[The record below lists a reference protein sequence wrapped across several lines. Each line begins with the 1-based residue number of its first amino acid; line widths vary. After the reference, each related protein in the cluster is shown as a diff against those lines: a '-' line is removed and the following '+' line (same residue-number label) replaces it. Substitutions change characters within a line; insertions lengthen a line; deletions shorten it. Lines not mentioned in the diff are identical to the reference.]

1 MRMLKVKDTVKVHI
15 NKSTENRILW
25 VISAAASFAAAFGK
39 LLGFPSPINVAVAVL
54 SGVNIIPAFIG
65 SVCAYIIQGSLE
77 SGIVQLCS
85 MLVISVVRIILND
98 SKKNENPIFISLL
111 TSGIMILF
119 GSVMS
124 VAMPGDTYTTSM
136 RMLGALLCG
145 CVVFV
150 VKTVVQKR
158 DSDGVFE
165 LSGINGIFGGI
176 IYIVVIATL
185 SAAPLPVINLGRIAG
200 TFGILCGVRKYR
212 NAGGAVMGAL
222 TTCGVL
228 LCNPLL
234 AKNTLLLAT
243 SGLICGAFIQFGS
256 LITVLAFL
264 GVSLISLVAIG
275 VNGDTFFM
283 FADLLIGSMVYIA
296 VPVSLIKKAAGR
308 VMGARNSIDLVG
320 QTASARLSFASHT
333 LSDIR
338 SQITLVSAAIDR
350 KSKDTD
356 LKRQVCMAVCSGCS
370 MFQGCWKKNKDYTM
384 SAFSELENTIL
395 CYNGVSPLDIDKNLP
410 VCSKA
415 ADIEFAFNELYK
427 ELLAEKANGIH
438 LKEMRELL
446 TEQLASMEDVLSDLS
461 YRVGQVRAIDPSL
474 SSQVRDYFSH
484 LGYPNAKACVFIDEN
499 RSQRV
504 EVFLTSA
511 FRGDRVRLTTGISSI
526 TECDFDLPVITAVDN
541 VTKLSFTEQ
550 PLLEIRTGSFQASCS
565 DKEYS
570 GDTFD
575 MLSLSTG
582 ERYVILSDGM
592 GTGKRAKLDSMFAVN
607 LTSRLLK
614 AGVSLSTAHR
624 LINSILRVK
633 GWEES
638 FATLDI
644 LKLDLCGG
652 IAEFLKSG
660 ACVSYLYRDESVKA
674 VGGQAFPAGILPDC
688 IPDIS
693 DVKIF
698 GGDYI
703 IMTSDGVDE
712 NVVRNGVDLIRKSIN
727 AEPQEIAQKIGEAA
741 MEKYK
746 NHKRDDIS
754 VIIIKIEAKSNIQ

>member
-1 MRMLKVKDTVKVHI
+1 MLKVKDRVKVNI
-15 NKSTENRILW
+15 SKGTDSRILW
-25 VISAAASFAAAFGK
+25 SISGAASFIAAFGK
-39 LLGFPSPINVAVAVL
+39 LLGFPSSMNVAVSVI

-77 SGIVQLCS
+77 AGIVQLCS
-85 MLVISVVRIILND
+85 MLVIAVVRLILND
-98 SKKNENPIFISLL
+98 SRKNENPIFISLL
-111 TSGIMILF
+111 TSAIMILF

-124 VAMPGDTYTTSM
+124 VALPGDTYTTSM
-136 RMLGALLCG
+136 RMLSALLCG

-150 VKTVVQKR
+150 MKTIVQRR
-158 DSDGVFE
+158 DNDGSFE

-176 IYIVVIATL
+176 IYIMVIATL
-185 SAAPLPVINLGRIAG
+185 SAAPVPVINLGRAAG

-228 LCNPLL
+228 ICNPLL

-243 SGLICGAFIQFGS
+243 SGLICGAFLQFGA
-256 LITVLAFL
+256 LMTVLSFL
-264 GVSLISLVAIG
+264 GISLISLVAIG
-275 VNGDTFFM
+275 INGDTFFM
-283 FADLLIGSMVYIA
+283 FADLLIGSMIYIA
-296 VPVSLIKKAAGR
+296 VPVSLIKRAAGR

-370 MFQGCWKKNKDYTM
+370 MFQGCWKKNKEYTL

-395 CYNGVSPLDIDKNLP
+395 CYNGISAIDIDKHLP

-415 ADIEFAFNELYK
+415 AEMEFTFNELYK
-427 ELLAEKANGIH
+427 EFLAEKANSIH
-438 LKEMRELL
+438 LKEMRELV
-446 TEQLASMEDVLSDLS
+446 TEQLASMEDILSDLS
-461 YRVGQVRAIDPSL
+461 YRVGQVRSIDSSL
-474 SSQVRDYFSH
+474 SAQVRDYFSH
-484 LGYPNAKACVFIDEN
+484 LGYPNAKACVFVDEN
-499 RSQRV
+499 RNQRV
-504 EVFLTSA
+504 EVFLSSV

-526 TECDFDLPVITAVDN
+526 TECDFDLPVITSVDR

-550 PLLEIRTGSFQASCS
+550 PLLELRTGSFQASCN
-565 DKEYS
+565 DNEYS
-570 GDTFD
+570 GDSFD

-582 ERYVILSDGM
+582 ERYIILSDGM

-607 LTSRLLK
+607 LASRLLK

-674 VGGQAFPAGILPDC
+674 IGGQAFPAGILSDC

-693 DVKIF
+693 DIKIF

-712 NVVRNGVDLIRKSIN
+712 NVVRHGISLLRKSCD
-727 AEPQEIAQKIGEAA
+727 ADPRELAQKIGEAA

-746 NHKRDDIS
+746 DHKRDDIS
-754 VIIIKIEAKSNIQ
+754 VIIVKVETKSNIQ